1 MNGSAE
7 WDNSSQVWPKDKLTW
22 IGVLQG
28 QSFFIPGNLL
38 RAKYFLSIF
47 PGFPDVL
54 QHSRSSN
61 HNVCRWVYAHCETS
75 NSIKMS
81 TVTDLIQTYWTCVSL
96 LCLDILGLLQLEEK
110 KKKKGIG
117 HVGFLDL
124 FAFLD
129 LMLSGHVG
137 LSEVLYIA
145 YSHIILSRKFK
156 QNFGLVADSHV
167 VSMFFCGQ

>member
-110 KKKKGIG
+110 KKKKRYRTCRVSGPVCFFG
-117 HVGFLDL
+117 PD
-124 FAFLD
+124 AFRTCWALW
-129 LMLSGHVG
+129 SAIH
-137 LSEVLYIA
+137 S
-145 YSHIILSRKFK
+145 ILTHNP
-156 QNFGLVADSHV
+156 Q
-167 VSMFFCGQ
+167 QEI

>member
-1 MNGSAE
+1 MCFIIVSGH
-7 WDNSSQVWPKDKLTW
+7 T
-22 IGVLQG
+22 GVTAVG
-28 QSFFIPGNLL
+28 G
-38 RAKYFLSIF
+38 
-47 PGFPDVL
+47 
-54 QHSRSSN
+54 
-61 HNVCRWVYAHCETS
+61 
-75 NSIKMS
+75 
-81 TVTDLIQTYWTCVSL
+81 
-96 LCLDILGLLQLEEK
+96 

>member
-1 MNGSAE
+1 MEFCKDSLFSFLEIFSGQNIFSVF
-7 WDNSSQVWPKDKLTW
+7 SQDSQMSFSIAGALIIMSVDEYMPTVKPQTASKCPLLQIWSRPTEHVFHYCVW
-22 IGVLQG
+22 
-28 QSFFIPGNLL
+28 
-38 RAKYFLSIF
+38 
-47 PGFPDVL
+47 
-54 QHSRSSN
+54 
-61 HNVCRWVYAHCETS
+61 
-75 NSIKMS
+75 
-81 TVTDLIQTYWTCVSL
+81 TYWGYCSWR
-96 LCLDILGLLQLEEK
+96 K

-117 HVGFLDL
+117 HIGFLDL